1 MTHIAFV
8 HIEFPS
14 GGGERITM
22 DIARYLMRTYPGS
35 YRISILTFSF
45 REDLLP
51 EEFKDSIRVH
61 TVPDP
66 GKDGQV
72 AFTEKAIGIVR
83 AEKIDILVQVGQIY
97 LSLKDISRTTGCRTV
112 FANHGRPLWEADF
125 SMWERQQI
133 AKRKLRRTILWFGLR
148 KWIYLISGK
157 TYRKVLGTY
166 RRNYEESDAYVVLCG
181 EYREKLV
188 SALGCDPGRNKI
200 AVIEN
205 PEYKVDGIS
214 FDRENEIIFVGR
226 LTRFDKRVERLLKA
240 WKLAQE
246 RLGGW
251 NLAVIGD
258 GEEYGYLKAMSSRLG
273 LKRISFEGYRNP
285 APYYSRASISCLVSE
300 TEGWP
305 LCLTEAQ
312 ANGVIPVAL
321 DCSGGVRQILGPSG
335 ENGFLVRPGLFRER
349 RFADTLVRVAML
361 PEAEKLRIRKNV
373 IRKSAEYS
381 IEIIG
386 GKWKRLFDS
395 LTEGDRF

>member
-66 GKDGQV
+66 DKVGQ
-72 AFTEKAIGIVR
+72 ATFTEKAIGIVR

-205 PEYKVDGIS
+205 PEYKVAVDAIHASNPNVQEPFDIINWEIDSIIMNHMLAFANGTETLDQCHDGIV
-214 FDRENEIIFVGR
+214 NECNQ
-226 LTRFDKRVERLLKA
+226 
-240 WKLAQE
+240 KLADYH
-246 RLGGW
+246 R
-251 NLAVIGD
+251 
-258 GEEYGYLKAMSSRLG
+258 
-273 LKRISFEGYRNP
+273 
-285 APYYSRASISCLVSE
+285 
-300 TEGWP
+300 
-305 LCLTEAQ
+305 
-312 ANGVIPVAL
+312 ANG
-321 DCSGGVRQILGPSG
+321 
-335 ENGFLVRPGLFRER
+335 
-349 RFADTLVRVAML
+349 
-361 PEAEKLRIRKNV
+361 
-373 IRKSAEYS
+373 
-381 IEIIG
+381 
-386 GKWKRLFDS
+386 
-395 LTEGDRF
+395 